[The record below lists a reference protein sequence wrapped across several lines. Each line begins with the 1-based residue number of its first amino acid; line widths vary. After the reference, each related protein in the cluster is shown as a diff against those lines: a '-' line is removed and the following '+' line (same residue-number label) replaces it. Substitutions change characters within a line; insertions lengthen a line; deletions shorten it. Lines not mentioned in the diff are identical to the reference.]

1 MFLKYLTWLLRRK
14 RFYFSLALI
23 TGLIWIYDSA
33 TDRLG
38 DREFVYH
45 LSNNPFG
52 YRAEAHRFWKD
63 GRRIRYIEIGSDHQP
78 LIVFIHGAPSSSIFW
93 KEMMENHLL
102 LKRSKLLAVDRP
114 GYGYSGYGRPEP
126 SVKKQAELIS
136 IILKEKRKKHSI
148 IIVHGSSYGGT
159 VAARLAM
166 DYPKLV
172 DGLLLQSASLKPGA
186 ETTFDISYPTNHW
199 SLAWLVPGSLRTA
212 NAEKLSH
219 RQQLKDM
226 ANGWDHI
233 RANCIILHGKAD
245 RLIFPENASYAF
257 DKLRNAASANLTFI
271 PNSKHDLLYTQNPL
285 LVQSLI
291 RLVDCCMLSNG
302 SVLAKR

>member
-1 MFLKYLTWLLRRK
+1 MTTGNDLFKMK
-14 RFYFSLALI
+14 HALNMLMNAKNI
-23 TGLIWIYDSA
+23 GKGRYVPTSRIYQ
-33 TDRLG
+33 
-38 DREFVYH
+38 Y
-45 LSNNPFG
+45 
-52 YRAEAHRFWKD
+52 
-63 GRRIRYIEIGSDHQP
+63 
-78 LIVFIHGAPSSSIFW
+78 
-93 KEMMENHLL
+93 
-102 LKRSKLLAVDRP
+102 
-114 GYGYSGYGRPEP
+114 
-126 SVKKQAELIS
+126 VKKCHSDAIKEGWTE
-136 IILKEKRKKHSI
+136 EKRKKHSV

-166 DYPKLV
+166 DYPELV
-172 DGLLLQSASLKPGA
+172 DGVLLQSASLKPGA

-219 RQQLKDM
+219 RQQLNDM
-226 ANGWDHI
+226 AKGWERI

-245 RLIFPENASYAF
+245 RLIFPENATYAF

-285 LVQSLI
+285 LVRSLI